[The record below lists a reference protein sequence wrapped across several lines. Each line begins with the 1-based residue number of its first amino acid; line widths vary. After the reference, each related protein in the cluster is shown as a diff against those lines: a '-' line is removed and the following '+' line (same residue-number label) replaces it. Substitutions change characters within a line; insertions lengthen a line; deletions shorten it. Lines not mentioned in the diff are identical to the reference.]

1 MPKYA
6 TSAVLDGGPAVIKAN
21 AVKLVMLKA
30 YAVGDSAATI
40 ATNNIAEVAVS
51 TTDYTLG
58 AQGTNGRKL
67 TCAAKTTGAANTTI
81 AAGAAGYDLHVG
93 HLDAAGNAL
102 WVTDETSNQAV
113 TSGNPFD
120 VPAHDYNVNQPT

>member
-1 MPKYA
+1 MPKYV

-30 YAVGDSAATI
+30 YGVADNAATI
-40 ATNNIAEVAVS
+40 TTNTIAEVVVS

-58 AQGTNGRKL
+58 AQGSNGRKL
-67 TCAAKTTGAANTTI
+67 TCAAKTTGGATATL
-81 AAGAAGYDLHVG
+81 AAGFDLHVA

-113 TSGNPFD
+113 TAGNPFD
-120 VPAHDYNVNQPT
+120 IPAHDYNVNQPT